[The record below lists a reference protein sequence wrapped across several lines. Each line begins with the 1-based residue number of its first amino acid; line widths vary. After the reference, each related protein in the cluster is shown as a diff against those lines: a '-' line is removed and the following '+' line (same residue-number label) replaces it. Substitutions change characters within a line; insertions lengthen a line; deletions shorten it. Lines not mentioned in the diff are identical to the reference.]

1 MDAWFMVKN
10 QVANSHLPR
19 LCRSTLNSATGSFST
34 PANWRDTWSFQ
45 ASARYVLTENWAVLG
60 SGIYETNAVP
70 AVTNQIGYP
79 VSASGS
85 LTIGFDAQI
94 MKEISAQIM
103 YSYGGF
109 IPDAI
114 IANTTANGIVS
125 ANTQSFVIQLI
136 YKV

>member
-1 MDAWFMVKN
+1 MF
-10 QVANSHLPR
+10 
-19 LCRSTLNSATGSFST
+19 LNLT
-34 PANWRDTWSFQ
+34 NWVIKRWTQWDEL
-45 ASARYVLTENWAVLG
+45 V
-60 SGIYETNAVP
+60 GIYSNFRTWPVP
-70 AVTNQIGYP
+70 TATNQIGYP

-85 LTIGFDAQI
+85 LTVGLDVLL

-114 IANTTANGIVS
+114 IANTTASGTVS

-136 YKV
+136 YKIWTIEFYFI